1 MDNKIEALYQNA
13 KNLWE
18 ENSNNPEEFDGEAL
32 AIEIEDLSNHKV
44 YDMKADPYH
53 YSLTINRAIQIYQ
66 DKSNRGTDNMYTY
79 PPNEVIAQKICK
91 YYKKERGII
100 RVYTQEG

>member
-1 MDNKIEALYQNA
+1 MNDKIEALFQNA

-18 ENSNNPEEFDGEAL
+18 EDGYNPEEFDGESL

-53 YSLTINRAIQIYQ
+53 YSLNRLYNYI
-66 DKSNRGTDNMYTY
+66 
-79 PPNEVIAQKICK
+79 E
-91 YYKKERGII
+91 I
-100 RVYTQEG
+100 RVIEVLTICTLIHPMK